1 MTVMKITE
9 DNFIPL
15 LCQKHEKALEY
26 CMLHYGGLV
35 KAVVHRYLGNLRQY
49 EEECQN
55 DVFFAVWKHI
65 DAYDPEK
72 NPFSNWIAGVAR
84 LKALDCK
91 RKYASHMLE
100 ISWEAMEEKGQPIM
114 HTEISAELQS
124 IETEFSEETRQILS
138 CLKPKDQELF
148 RRLYIEEENMEEVSQ
163 STGLTKPVIY
173 NRLSRGKK
181 RIRNLFAT
189 NRERSIRL

>member
-35 KAVVHRYLGNLRQY
+35 KAVVHRYLGNLQQY

-55 DVFFAVWKHI
+55 DVFFAVWNHI
-65 DAYDPEK
+65 KAYDPEK

-100 ISWEAMEEKGQPIM
+100 TSWEAMEEKGHPIM
-114 HTEISAELQS
+114 HAEISAELQS

-148 RRLYIEEENMEEVSQ
+148 LRLYIEEENMEEVSQ

>member
-1 MTVMKITE
+1 MMTVMKVTE

-35 KAVVHRYLGNLRQY
+35 KAVIHRYLGNLPEY

-55 DVFFAVWKHI
+55 DVFFAVWNHI
-65 DAYDPEK
+65 DAYDPQR

-100 ISWEAMEEKGQPIM
+100 TSWEAMEEKG
-114 HTEISAELQS
+114 
-124 IETEFSEETRQILS
+124 
-138 CLKPKDQELF
+138 CL
-148 RRLYIEEENMEEVSQ
+148 LYTSP
-163 STGLTKPVIY
+163 SP
-173 NRLSRGKK
+173 RD
-181 RIRNLFAT
+181 
-189 NRERSIRL
+189 

>member
-1 MTVMKITE
+1 MTVMKVTE

-35 KAVVHRYLGNLRQY
+35 KAVVHRYLGSLPQY

-55 DVFFAVWKHI
+55 DVFFAVWNHI
-65 DAYDPEK
+65 DAYDPER
-72 NPFSNWIAGVAR
+72 NPFANWIAGVAR

-91 RKYASHMLE
+91 RKYASRMLE
-100 ISWEAMEEKGQPIM
+100 TSWEAMEETGQPVIQA
-114 HTEISAELQS
+114 EFSAELQAV
-124 IETEFSEETRQILS
+124 EEEFSEETQQILA
-138 CLKPKDQELF
+138 CLKPKDRELF
-148 RRLYIEEENMEEVSQ
+148 LRLYIEEENMEEVSQ
-163 STGLTKPVIY
+163 STGLAKPVIY

-181 RIRNLFAT
+181 RIRSLFSA
-189 NRERSIRL
+189 NRERSPRL